1 MKTRFSVL
9 FYQNI
14 ESKPKLY
21 NKIVFIR
28 IYLTDCRCKCI
39 FLTLKSNLW
48 CLRDG
53 KTPPTMN
60 CIILMCTKNCI
71 WPSRARS
78 VRLSIFENSSANS
91 SCIGFLKEIFQFQS
105 NDQKIVIIMN
115 ASKDRMI
122 FQKLF
127 SPYLQVSQSISRD
140 MEYVQMFSKL
150 PQNSCRSVSR
160 MICDFT
166 DKKIVTTLFGTIS
179 FS

>member
-1 MKTRFSVL
+1 
-9 FYQNI
+9 
-14 ESKPKLY
+14 
-21 NKIVFIR
+21 
-28 IYLTDCRCKCI
+28 
-39 FLTLKSNLW
+39 
-48 CLRDG
+48 
-53 KTPPTMN
+53 MN

-160 MICDFT
+160 MIWDWKFWNTILKKAALPVSLLIKCVKTETLDTFFDEWYCDFT